1 MTPKQKMKKPIFTN
15 KAPEA
20 LGPYSQAI
28 QWGDVVFISGQIP
41 LIPSTGELND
51 ASFSDQANQVIDN
64 IEAICIEAGASLDH
78 ILKLTIFLTNLEK
91 FDVQMESDQ
100 SKLYKLIWLRT
111 IASQMND
118 ALLERTTLKIKSD
131 VYKNEFVKYIFII
144 TVIIW
149 MLYISQE
156 ILNNTKTIFNI
167 NTNLINIFT
176 IFFQKF

>member
-28 QWGDVVFISGQIP
+28 QWGDIVFISGQIP

-64 IEAICIEAGASLDH
+64 LEAICIEAGASLDH

-91 FDVQMESDQ
+91 FDVVNKIMERRFSEPFPARATVEI
-100 SKLYKLIWLRT
+100 SKLPKGVEIE
-111 IASQMND
+111 MD
-118 ALLERTTLKIKSD
+118 A
-131 VYKNEFVKYIFII
+131 
-144 TVIIW
+144 
-149 MLYISQE
+149 
-156 ILNNTKTIFNI
+156 ILSI
-167 NTNLINIFT
+167 
-176 IFFQKF
+176 QA